1 MIIEP
6 RCNTSDVIQPRTYK
20 ANGNVVHKPFWLRG
34 ECNMIGLGFKKDKAS
49 RCDVVSKKILEKINK
64 EELLVGEKLPSEHE
78 LCTMFGVSRTSVRAA
93 LQTLRSKGVVGT
105 VQGLGS
111 FVQRKEETHRGQ
123 KREEFKIS
131 DITSE
136 KFQEF
141 FEFRQ
146 AIEFRSIDFFVQRAA
161 EEDKKALKD
170 AIEGIQLAAKNNDLV
185 QFSKMDYAFHMA
197 LIKGSRNSFLL
208 GAMLEYKEMFK
219 HYLAEISRLSDKP
232 LDVLAKEHLTLYKS
246 ITGKKTREA
255 KQFLFSDNMF
265 YYLTY
270 FSKYLEQ
277 LNE

>member
-1 MIIEP
+1 
-6 RCNTSDVIQPRTYK
+6 
-20 ANGNVVHKPFWLRG
+20 
-34 ECNMIGLGFKKDKAS
+34 MIGIGLKKDKAS
-49 RCDVVSKKILEKINK
+49 RCDVISKKLLDKINK

-93 LQTLRSKGVVGT
+93 LQTLRSRGIVGT

-111 FVQRKEETHRGQ
+111 FVQRKEELRRGQ
-123 KREEFKIS
+123 RRDEFKLS

-146 AIEFRSIDFFVQRAA
+146 AIEFRAIDFFVQRADA
-161 EEDKKALKD
+161 TDRQALKE
-170 AIEGIQLAAKNNDLV
+170 AIEGIQLAAQKNDLAE
-185 QFSKMDYAFHMA
+185 FSKMDFAFHMA
-197 LIKGSRNSFLL
+197 LIKGSRNSFLY
-208 GAMLEYKEMFK
+208 GAMVEYQVMFK
-219 HYLAEISRLSDKP
+219 HYLSEISRLSEKP
-232 LDVLAKEHLTLYKS
+232 LTTLAEEHLTLYKS

-277 LNE
+277 LNEE